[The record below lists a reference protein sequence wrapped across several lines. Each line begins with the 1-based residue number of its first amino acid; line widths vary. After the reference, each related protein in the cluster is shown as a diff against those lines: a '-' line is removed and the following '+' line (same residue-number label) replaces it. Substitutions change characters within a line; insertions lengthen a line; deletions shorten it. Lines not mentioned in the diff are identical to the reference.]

1 MSQRPDR
8 IYKIADPADWGAAL
22 LSGTYTG
29 SEHDRRDGFIH
40 FSTADQTPGT
50 LFKHFAEAT
59 RLVFVAIDAGAL
71 GAALKWEKS
80 RGGEDFPHLYGD
92 LPLSAVIEAHLLSR
106 GTDGEWTL
114 PEDFLR

>member
-8 IYKIADPADWGAAL
+8 IYKIATPQDLGAAL
-22 LSGTYTG
+22 VSGVYAG

-59 RLVFVAIDAGAL
+59 RLVFAAIDAAAL
-71 GAALKWEKS
+71 GDALKWEKS

-92 LPLSAVIEAHLLSR
+92 LPLGAVIEAHLLSR
-106 GTDGEWTL
+106 GADGEWTL
-114 PEDFLR
+114 PEEFLR

>member
-22 LSGTYTG
+22 LSGIYTG

-59 RLVFVAIDAGAL
+59 RLVFAAVDAGAL
-71 GAALKWEKS
+71 GAALKWEPS
-80 RGGEDFPHLYGD
+80 RGGELFPHLYGVLD
-92 LPLSAVIEAHLLSR
+92 PSCISWCRPLPLDAAGRHIFPDLE
-106 GTDGEWTL
+106 
-114 PEDFLR
+114 P